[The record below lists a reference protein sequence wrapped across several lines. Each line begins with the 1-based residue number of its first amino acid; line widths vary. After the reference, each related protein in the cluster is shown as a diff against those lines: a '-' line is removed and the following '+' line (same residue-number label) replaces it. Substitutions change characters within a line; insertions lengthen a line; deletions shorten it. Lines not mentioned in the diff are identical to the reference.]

1 MVCKKGKINI
11 YDSQYRLLNIIDI
24 NINNSEHD
32 MIMKKNKIESKVYK
46 ENDFVRLNE
55 FVKLFEEN

>member
-1 MVCKKGKINI
+1 
-11 YDSQYRLLNIIDI
+11 
-24 NINNSEHD
+24 